1 MSPPFPSPKPHWH
14 LPAGARQQPELH
26 KMMPPDQS
34 QPGQVP
40 ETPDNT
46 STGTEP
52 DEKVGESG
60 VQTSA
65 ATGRRGEEIHSQED
79 EVDHHQHRA

>member
-1 MSPPFPSPKPHWH
+1 MM
-14 LPAGARQQPELH
+14 LPDR
-26 KMMPPDQS
+26 S

-40 ETPDNT
+40 ETPDNALT
-46 STGTEP
+46 RAEP
-52 DEKVGESG
+52 NWKVRGSR

-65 ATGRRGEEIHSQED
+65 TTGRWGEEIHSQQD

>member
-1 MSPPFPSPKPHWH
+1 M
-14 LPAGARQQPELH
+14 LP
-26 KMMPPDQS
+26 DWS
-34 QPGQVP
+34 QPSQVP

-46 STGTEP
+46 SMGAEP
-52 DEKVGESG
+52 HKRIGESR

-65 ATGRRGEEIHSQED
+65 TTGRWGEEIHSQED